1 VIRKRNLIPAWI
13 AFAAGLAAVITLD
26 ACNTADDETPPAGG
40 GNGGSVT
47 VDGIDLTW
55 KPEGQ
60 NLHVTVKAPTTGWVA
75 VGFDPSVGMKDANMI
90 LAYVAGSGVVARDD
104 FGTAVNSHDADT
116 NLGGA
121 YNVMNPTGKEEAG
134 STEVSFTI
142 PLDSGDAYDKKLVV
156 GQTYKVLLAYGP
168 NGADDF
174 TIQHATRTAANI
186 RI

>member
-1 VIRKRNLIPAWI
+1 MGKRALIPAI
-13 AFAAGLAAVITLD
+13 AFAGGLGVVLALG

-40 GNGGSVT
+40 NGGSIT

-60 NLHVTVKAPTTGWVA
+60 NLHITVKAPTTGWVA
-75 VGFDPSVGMKDANMI
+75 VGFDPSVGMMDANLI
-90 LAYVAGSGVVARDD
+90 LAYVAGGSVVARDD
-104 FGTAVNSHDADT
+104 FGTAVNSHDADI

-121 YNVMNPTGKEEAG
+121 DNVTNPTGTEEAG
-134 STEVSFTI
+134 STEVAFTI
-142 PLDSGDAYDKKLVV
+142 PLDSGDPYDKKLVV

-168 NGADDF
+168 DGADDF
-174 TIQHATRTAANI
+174 AIKHAVRTAANI